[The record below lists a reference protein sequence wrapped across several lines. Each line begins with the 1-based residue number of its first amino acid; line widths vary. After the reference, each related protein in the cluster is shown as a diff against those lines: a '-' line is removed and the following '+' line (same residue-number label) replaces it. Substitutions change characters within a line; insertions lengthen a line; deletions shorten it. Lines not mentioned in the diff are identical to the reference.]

1 MPNIKELSFD
11 EIALVSGGNAN
22 GQSYDE
28 RNNFGI
34 GRAPVTRANN
44 AGIGA
49 IVSAGV
55 AIAAGTGGVGIVAA
69 AVGGAI
75 LSSLP
80 SGSSSNNSGGGN
92 WHDTNPGGMV
102 GECRW

>member
-1 MPNIKELSFD
+1 MGADSAD
-11 EIALVSGGNAN
+11 RAL
-22 GQSYDE
+22 
-28 RNNFGI
+28 
-34 GRAPVTRANN
+34 RATRTASSSRGAPATTANN

-49 IVSAGV
+49 IVSTGV
-55 AIAAGTGGVGIVAA
+55 AIAAGTGPVGIVAA

-75 LSSLP
+75 LSALP

-102 GECRW
+102 GQCRW